1 MLIASPDNDEA
12 VRSSFTLGA
21 SLTLLELSSGS
32 PKGAPRGES
41 LPDQDLRL
49 LFRGFGFLRDSFT
62 SFPKNLALVVP
73 WLTFSVN

>member
-1 MLIASPDNDEA
+1 MMKL
-12 VRSSFTLGA
+12 VRSSSPGA

-49 LFRGFGFLRDSFT
+49 LFRGFGFLRDGFT
-62 SFPKNLALVVP
+62 RFPKDLALVVP